1 MICSPGAGRKRNVN
15 SKLLEVGESRFCLHS
30 TNGTVIN
37 KLKLV
42 KKQTCPLETGD
53 VIYVVYRRNEPEHSE
68 RGLSGVGDASCR
80 GVCVRDTPLPLVR
93 ALGVV

>member
-1 MICSPGAGRKRNVN
+1 MTLNCFPSGSKEETVTPSYGKRDAWC
-15 SKLLEVGESRFCLHS
+15 FCCLRS

-42 KKQTCPLETGD
+42 KKQTCPLEPGD

-68 RGLSGVGDASCR
+68 SGGFLGGHPHAAAAAEGSRGR
-80 GVCVRDTPLPLVR
+80 
-93 ALGVV
+93 